1 MAESNPRLIHYIRE
15 TADRLENG
23 ADYQWGHQGQC
34 NCGHIVQTITE
45 LSPSE
50 IYHRVIQTTGEW
62 SEFANDYCLHTNL
75 EVEEILDTLK
85 NQGLTREDMRNL
97 EYLADESILSKLPGG
112 KRYLE
117 KNKREDAILY
127 MRTWADVLE
136 EKQVET
142 REYTMV

>member
-1 MAESNPRLIHYIRE
+1 MANSNPKLIRYIRE
-15 TADRLENG
+15 TADRLEGG

-62 SEFANDYCLHTNL
+62 SEFANDYCMGTNL
-75 EVEEILDTLK
+75 EIEEILDTL
-85 NQGLTREDMRNL
+85 NYQGLSREDMRNV
-97 EYLADESILSKLPGG
+97 EYLSDESILSKLPGS

-136 EKQVET
+136 EKDIPKKELVT
-142 REYTMV
+142 V

>member
-1 MAESNPRLIHYIRE
+1 MANSNPKLIRYIRE
-15 TADRLENG
+15 TADRLEGG

-62 SEFANDYCLHTNL
+62 SEFANDYCMGTNL
-75 EVEEILDTLK
+75 EIEEILDTL
-85 NQGLTREDMRNL
+85 NYQGLSREDMRNL
-97 EYLADESILSKLPGG
+97 EYLSDESILSKLPGG

-136 EKQVET
+136 EKDIPKKELVT
-142 REYTMV
+142 V

>member
-1 MAESNPRLIHYIRE
+1 MAESNPKLIYYIRE
-15 TADRLENG
+15 TADRLESG

-62 SEFANDYCLHTNL
+62 SEFANDYCLKTNL
-75 EVEEILDTLK
+75 EVEEILDTL
-85 NQGLTREDMRNL
+85 NYQGLTREDMRNL

-127 MRTWADVLE
+127 MRTWANVLE
-136 EKQVET
+136 ESQSKHQ
-142 REYTMV
+142 EYTMV

>member
-1 MAESNPRLIHYIRE
+1 MANPSPKLIRYIRE
-15 TADRLENG
+15 TADRLEGG

-62 SEFANDYCLHTNL
+62 SEFANDYCMGTNL
-75 EVEEILDTLK
+75 EIEEILDTL
-85 NQGLTREDMRNL
+85 NYQGLSREDMRNL
-97 EYLADESILSKLPGG
+97 EYLSDESILSKLPGG

-136 EKQVET
+136 EKDAPKKELVT
-142 REYTMV
+142 V

>member
-1 MAESNPRLIHYIRE
+1 MANSNPKLIRYIRE
-15 TADRLENG
+15 TADRLEGG

-45 LSPSE
+45 LSPAE

-62 SEFANDYCLHTNL
+62 SEFANDYCMGTNL
-75 EVEEILDTLK
+75 EIEEILDTL
-85 NQGLTREDMRNL
+85 NYQGLSREDMRNL
-97 EYLADESILSKLPGG
+97 EYLSDESILSKLPGG

-136 EKQVET
+136 DKHTPKKELVT
-142 REYTMV
+142 V

>member
-1 MAESNPRLIHYIRE
+1 MANSNPKLIRYIRE
-15 TADRLENG
+15 TADRLEGG

-62 SEFANDYCLHTNL
+62 SEFANDYCMGTNL
-75 EVEEILDTLK
+75 EIEEILDTL
-85 NQGLTREDMRNL
+85 NYQGLSREDMRNL
-97 EYLADESILSKLPGG
+97 EYLSDESILSKLPGG

-136 EKQVET
+136 EKHTPKKELVT
-142 REYTMV
+142 V

>member
-1 MAESNPRLIHYIRE
+1 MANSNPKLIRYIRE
-15 TADRLENG
+15 TADRLEGG

-62 SEFANDYCLHTNL
+62 SEFANDYCMGTNL
-75 EVEEILDTLK
+75 EIEEILDTL
-85 NQGLTREDMRNL
+85 NYQGLSREDMRNL
-97 EYLADESILSKLPGG
+97 EYLSDESILSKLPGG

-127 MRTWADVLE
+127 MRTWADLLE
-136 EKQVET
+136 EKDIPKKELVT
-142 REYTMV
+142 V